1 VKSDTLDQ
9 GRFALIGVTV
19 LHSEIPEPPYL
30 VRGLSSIWDLRCRI
44 ASPGISSYSDQS
56 LFRSV
61 PIQKSIQDE
70 YVRRGYRVLRGCNG
84 RLKATL
90 LAVGWACLT
99 ACSEPPEA
107 PPSRARPNV
116 VMIVLDT
123 TRADILSAY
132 GYPKPTSPSLSL
144 VASEGILFQQ
154 AMTTDFWTLPAHASL
169 LTGEYPAV
177 HQATAETNALSDGI
191 TTLAEYLRSA
201 GYKTR
206 AYVSNPWIGS
216 ERGFGQGF
224 DTYIETWKS
233 LPTTHN
239 AYATDSAGIEG
250 AQSWINEQNERGE
263 DFFLF
268 LNLNSAHM
276 PYSPDPLTLVKI
288 SPTPRPTDRTRELRA
303 IKGMWAYLGGKYSL
317 TAEDFEI
324 LQDLYAAEVA
334 MVDELVGRMVEFLR
348 ELNVLDNTLLIIT
361 SDHGENLGE
370 HGMVDH
376 LLSMYE
382 TTIRVPLIMRL
393 PSSFSAGSESEE
405 LVSLVDI
412 VPTVLD
418 ICGLAPLYPD
428 IAARSLLNPNRSPHE
443 FVIAE
448 NERPLNGINLMRKN
462 FPDFDTASIDH
473 RMKMLRTLQ
482 HKLIWYDDGRVE
494 VYDLQSDPGELNDL
508 SVLEPELSSRLL
520 SQLEAWSAAQEDPRP
535 SQPVE
540 ISDPETRDQL
550 RALGYID

>member
-1 VKSDTLDQ
+1 MS
-9 GRFALIGVTV
+9 
-19 LHSEIPEPPYL
+19 
-30 VRGLSSIWDLRCRI
+30 
-44 ASPGISSYSDQS
+44 AS
-56 LFRSV
+56 
-61 PIQKSIQDE
+61 
-70 YVRRGYRVLRGCNG
+70 NW
-84 RLKATL
+84 RLKAIL
-90 LAVGWACLT
+90 LFLLFVLGWGGLT
-99 ACSEPPEA
+99 ACGEPREA

-116 VMIVLDT
+116 VLIVLDT
-123 TRADILSAY
+123 IRADILSAY

-144 VASEGILFQQ
+144 VASEGILFHQ
-154 AMTTDFWTLPAHASL
+154 AITTDFWTLPAHASL

-177 HQATAETNALSDGI
+177 HQATSETNALGEEAM
-191 TTLAEYLRSA
+191 TLAEYLRAA

-216 ERGFGQGF
+216 EQGFGQGF

-233 LPTTHN
+233 APTAHD

-250 AQSWINEQNERGE
+250 AQAWLNEQNERGE
-263 DFFLF
+263 NFFLF

-276 PYSPDPLTLVKI
+276 PYSPDALTLVEI
-288 SPTPRPTDRTRELRA
+288 SPAPRSPERTRELRA
-303 IKGMWAYLGGKYSL
+303 IKGMWAYLGGEYSL
-317 TAEDFEI
+317 KADDFEV

-334 MVDELVGRMVEFLR
+334 MVDGLVGGMVEFMR
-348 ELNVLDNTLLIIT
+348 ELNMLDDTLLIIT

-382 TTIRVPLIMRL
+382 TTMRVPLIMRL

-418 ICGLAPLYPD
+418 ICGLAPQYPD
-428 IAARSLLNPNRSPHE
+428 IAARSLLSPSRSPHE

-448 NERPLNGINLMRKN
+448 NERPLNGVNLMREN
-462 FPDFDTASIDH
+462 FPDFDPASIDH

-520 SQLEAWSAAQEDPRP
+520 SQLEAWNAAQEDPRP

>member
-1 VKSDTLDQ
+1 M
-9 GRFALIGVTV
+9 GIALTWLLGC
-19 LHSEIPEPPYL
+19 S
-30 VRGLSSIWDLRCRI
+30 
-44 ASPGISSYSDQS
+44 QS
-56 LFRSV
+56 GEGA
-61 PIQKSIQDE
+61 P
-70 YVRRGYRVLRGCNG
+70 
-84 RLKATL
+84 
-90 LAVGWACLT
+90 
-99 ACSEPPEA
+99 A
-107 PPSRARPNV
+107 PPPRPNV
-116 VMIVLDT
+116 VLIVLDT
-123 TRADILSAY
+123 TRADILSVY

-144 VASEGILFQQ
+144 VASEGILFHQ

-177 HQATAETNALSDGI
+177 HQATTETNALSEEA
-191 TTLAEYLRSA
+191 TTLAEYLQAA

-233 LPTTHN
+233 LPTIHN
-239 AYATDSAGIEG
+239 AYAMDSAGIEG
-250 AQSWINEQNERGE
+250 AQVWINEQNERGE

-276 PYSPDPLTLVKI
+276 PYSPDALTLVEV
-288 SPTPRPTDRTRELRA
+288 SPTPRPTDRTRKLRA
-303 IKGMWAYLGGKYSL
+303 IKGMWAYLGGEYSL

-334 MVDELVGRMVEFLR
+334 MVDKLVGRMVEFLR
-348 ELNVLDNTLLIIT
+348 ELDILDNTLLIIT

-405 LVSLVDI
+405 LVSLIDI

-418 ICGLAPLYPD
+418 ICGLASQYPD
-428 IAARSLLNPNRSPHE
+428 IATRSLLSPNRSPHE

-448 NERPLNGINLMRKN
+448 NERPLNGINLMRDN
-462 FPDFDTASIDH
+462 FPDFDTTSIDH
-473 RMKMLRTLQ
+473 RMKMLRTLR
-482 HKLIWYDDGRVE
+482 HKLIWYDDGHSE
-494 VYDLQSDPGELNDL
+494 VYDLQVDPSELDNL
-508 SVLEPELSSRLL
+508 SLRDPELRDRLL
-520 SQLEAWSAAQEDPRP
+520 AQLKAWESDQKAYSPTTPID
-535 SQPVE
+535 

-550 RALGYID
+550 RALGYIE